1 MRRERIIG
9 MYLRPAFVE
18 TDPERIAA
26 MIEENPFGVLV
37 THGAGGM
44 AASHVPF
51 LVERTGDSLVLSA
64 HLGAPNSQCADLDGG
79 GALAIFSGP
88 HAYISPG
95 WYRTQPAVPTWDY
108 VAVHVHGTLQA
119 VTDMGEIRAMLRAL
133 AVHDPERFDLD
144 ALPEKFRAAMIAGI
158 RAFRLPAQRIEAQW
172 KMSQNRS
179 PADRQGVA
187 AALRRQGNDAVAALI
202 EATLPA
208 VP

>member
-1 MRRERIIG
+1 

-18 TDPERIAA
+18 TDIERIIG
-26 MIEENPFGVLV
+26 MIEANPFGVLV

-51 LVERTGDSLVLSA
+51 LVERAGDSLILSA

-79 GALAIFSGP
+79 RALAIFAGP

-119 VTDMGEIRAMLRAL
+119 VNDLEEVSAMLRAL
-133 AVHDPERFDLD
+133 AVHDPEGFDLD
-144 ALPEKFRAAMIAGI
+144 ALPAKYRATMIAGI
-158 RAFRLPAQRIEAQW
+158 RAFRLPAERIEAQW

-179 PADRQGVA
+179 PADRERVA
-187 AALRRQGNDAVAALI
+187 EALRLQSNEAVAALI
-202 EATLPA
+202 EATLPTVA
-208 VP
+208 KTAD

>member
-1 MRRERIIG
+1 
-9 MYLRPAFVE
+9 MYLRPAFAE
-18 TDPERIAA
+18 TD
-26 MIEENPFGVLV
+26 IEKITALIEANPFGVLI
-37 THGAGGM
+37 THGAAGM

-51 LVERTGDSLVLSA
+51 LVERAGESLVLSA
-64 HLGAPNSQCADLDGG
+64 HFGAPNAQCADLDGG
-79 GALAIFSGP
+79 QALAIFTGP

-95 WYRTQPAVPTWDY
+95 WYKTQPAVPTWDY

-119 VTDMGEIRAMLRAL
+119 VNDLPEVSAMLRTL

-179 PADRQGVA
+179 PADRQSVI
-187 AALRRQGNDAVAALI
+187 AALRRQGDEAVAALI
-202 EATLPA
+202 EATLPPA
-208 VP
+208 

>member
-1 MRRERIIG
+1 

-18 TDPERIAA
+18 TDLARVTAL
-26 MIEENPFGVLV
+26 IEANSFGMLV
-37 THGAGGM
+37 THGKEGM

-51 LVERTGDSLVLSA
+51 LVERAGDSLILSA

-79 GALAIFSGP
+79 QALAIFTGP

-108 VAVHVHGTLQA
+108 VAVHVHGTLEPI
-119 VTDMGEIRAMLRAL
+119 TDLGEICAMLRAL

-144 ALPEKFRAAMIAGI
+144 ALPDKFRASMIAGI
-158 RAFRLPAQRIEAQW
+158 RAFRLPAKRIEAQW

-187 AALRRQGNDAVAALI
+187 AALRRLGNEPVAELI
-202 EATLPA
+202 EATLP
-208 VP
+208 PTS